1 MYTAYTA
8 LILSLPFSF
17 YYYGNYINRLNG
29 NANGII
35 PPEDVNKWR
44 SKALVSV
51 GISVSLGAV
60 FGYELVRYLH
70 SANDALPENVKPE
83 KPAKKNRTKK

>member
-1 MYTAYTA
+1 M
-8 LILSLPFSF
+8 
-17 YYYGNYINRLNG
+17 
-29 NANGII
+29 
-35 PPEDVNKWR
+35 
-44 SKALVSV
+44 VSV